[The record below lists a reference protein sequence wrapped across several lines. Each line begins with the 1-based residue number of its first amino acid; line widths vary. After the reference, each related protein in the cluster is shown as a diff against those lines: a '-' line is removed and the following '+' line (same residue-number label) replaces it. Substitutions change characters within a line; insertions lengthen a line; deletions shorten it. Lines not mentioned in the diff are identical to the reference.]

1 MCSHVCCIQ
10 TVCMDGTFQRKNVIL
25 VSICQAALC
34 LLSARRGAKYMEPA
48 IKDTLSFITAFMQLY
63 ADI

>member
-1 MCSHVCCIQ
+1 
-10 TVCMDGTFQRKNVIL
+10 MDGTFQRKNVIL